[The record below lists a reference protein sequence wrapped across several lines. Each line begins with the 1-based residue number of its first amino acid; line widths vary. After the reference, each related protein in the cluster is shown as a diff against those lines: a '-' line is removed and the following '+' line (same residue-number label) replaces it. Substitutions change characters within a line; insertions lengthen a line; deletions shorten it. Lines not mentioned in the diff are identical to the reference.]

1 MTEQIVAKV
10 DALHTS
16 EDFGRFQVEP
26 LERGFGLTLGNALRR
41 VLLSSLAGAA
51 VTQVKVDGIYHEF
64 ATLPGV
70 KEDTTEL
77 ILNLKQLR
85 LKSYTDQATQ
95 LRLIASGPGIVTAS
109 DLIYPSEIEIVNPE
123 LYVASLDSADA
134 RLEMEL
140 TVEKGKGFRSSDGR
154 EPPSL
159 GVIPVD
165 AIFSPIRRVNYR
177 VENTR
182 VGERTD
188 LDSLIIEIQTDG
200 TISPMDALVQA
211 ATLLI
216 EQFSV
221 FTDLQAPR
229 GGRPERG
236 SLATGSIPSHIL
248 DMPIEQLDL
257 SQRTYNCLKRSQITK
272 VGQVMQM
279 SEDEL
284 LSLRNFGQKSLEELR
299 ERLRQHGL
307 LTEEEQAAAAEL
319 GGAAVAVG
327 ERDGG
332 DDLVVRHRPATT
344 TRISARRRRATRDG
358 RPEAEPADGSPP
370 GDDPEPDHGPAP
382 LREGPDHRGQGSGA
396 AGVRPRRSS
405 PWRRRTTSTIG
416 GWR

>member
-1 MTEQIVAKV
+1 MSETIVAKV

-123 LYVASLDSADA
+123 LYLASLDSADA

-211 ATLLI
+211 ASLLI

-229 GGRPERG
+229 RQADRG

-307 LTEEEQAAAAEL
+307 LTEDAESSAEL

-332 DDLVVRHRPATT
+332 DDLVFDM
-344 TRISARRRRATRDG
+344 S
-358 RPEAEPADGSPP
+358 S
-370 GDDPEPDHGPAP
+370 DDDED
-382 LREGPDHRGQGSGA
+382 
-396 AGVRPRRSS
+396 
-405 PWRRRTTSTIG
+405 
-416 GWR
+416 

>member
-1 MTEQIVAKV
+1 LSETIVAKV

-221 FTDLQAPR
+221 FTDLQAPQR
-229 GGRPERG
+229 RADRG

-307 LTEEEQAAAAEL
+307 LTEEEAAAAAAAE

-327 ERDGG
+327 ERDDTDGLVFDMSS
-332 DDLVVRHRPATT
+332 DD
-344 TRISARRRRATRDG
+344 D
-358 RPEAEPADGSPP
+358 ED
-370 GDDPEPDHGPAP
+370 
-382 LREGPDHRGQGSGA
+382 
-396 AGVRPRRSS
+396 
-405 PWRRRTTSTIG
+405 
-416 GWR
+416 

>member
-1 MTEQIVAKV
+1 
-10 DALHTS
+10 
-16 EDFGRFQVEP
+16 
-26 LERGFGLTLGNALRR
+26 
-41 VLLSSLAGAA
+41 
-51 VTQVKVDGIYHEF
+51 
-64 ATLPGV
+64 
-70 KEDTTEL
+70 
-77 ILNLKQLR
+77 
-85 LKSYTDQATQ
+85 
-95 LRLIASGPGIVTAS
+95 
-109 DLIYPSEIEIVNPE
+109 VNPE
-123 LYVASLDSADA
+123 LYVASLDGADA

-140 TVEKGKGFRSSDGR
+140 TVEKSKGFRSADGR
-154 EPPSL
+154 EPLST

-188 LDSLIIEIQTDG
+188 LDSLVIEIQTDG

-211 ATLLI
+211 GSLLI

-221 FTDLQAPR
+221 FTDLQAPTR
-229 GGRPERG
+229 RADRG

-307 LTEEEQAAAAEL
+307 LTEGEGEGE
-319 GGAAVAVG
+319 GEAVAVG
-327 ERDGG
+327 GERNGT
-332 DDLVVRHRPATT
+332 DDLVFDM
-344 TRISARRRRATRDG
+344 S
-358 RPEAEPADGSPP
+358 
-370 GDDPEPDHGPAP
+370 DDED
-382 LREGPDHRGQGSGA
+382 DD
-396 AGVRPRRSS
+396 
-405 PWRRRTTSTIG
+405 
-416 GWR
+416 

>member
-1 MTEQIVAKV
+1 
-10 DALHTS
+10 
-16 EDFGRFQVEP
+16 
-26 LERGFGLTLGNALRR
+26 LT
-41 VLLSSLAGAA
+41 GAA
-51 VTQVKVDGIYHEF
+51 ITSIKIEGVYHEF
-64 ATLPGV
+64 SAIPGV
-70 KEDTTEL
+70 REDTTEL
-77 ILNLKQLR
+77 ILNLKQVR
-85 LKSYTDQATQ
+85 LKTYTDDAVNV
-95 LRLIASGPGIVTAS
+95 RLESTGPGVVTAG
-109 DLIYPSEIEIVNPE
+109 DIQVPPEIEIVNPE
-123 LYVASLDSADA
+123 LYVAILDSADA

-200 TISPMDALVQA
+200 TISPMDSLVQA

-221 FTDLQAPR
+221 FTDLQAPQR
-229 GGRPERG
+229 RAERG

-307 LTEEEQAAAAEL
+307 LTEDADSSSEL

-327 ERDGG
+327 ASDGG
-332 DDLVVRHRPATT
+332 DDLVYDM
-344 TRISARRRRATRDG
+344 S
-358 RPEAEPADGSPP
+358 S
-370 GDDPEPDHGPAP
+370 DDDDDE
-382 LREGPDHRGQGSGA
+382 
-396 AGVRPRRSS
+396 
-405 PWRRRTTSTIG
+405 
-416 GWR
+416 

>member
-1 MTEQIVAKV
+1 MENIVAKV
-10 DALHTS
+10 DALHSS

-64 ATLPGV
+64 ATIPGV
-70 KEDTTEL
+70 KEDATEL

-85 LKSYTDQATQ
+85 LKSYTDQPTQ

-123 LYVASLDSADA
+123 LYVASLDGADA

-140 TVEKGKGFRSSDGR
+140 TVEKSKGFRSADGR
-154 EPPSL
+154 EPSQTT

-165 AIFSPIRRVNYR
+165 AIFSPIRRVNYH

-211 ATLLI
+211 GSLLI

-229 GGRPERG
+229 QRADRG

-307 LTEEEQAAAAEL
+307 LAE
-319 GGAAVAVG
+319 GEGEGEGAAVAVG
-327 ERDGG
+327 GERNGT
-332 DDLVVRHRPATT
+332 DDLVFDM
-344 TRISARRRRATRDG
+344 S
-358 RPEAEPADGSPP
+358 
-370 GDDPEPDHGPAP
+370 DDED
-382 LREGPDHRGQGSGA
+382 DD
-396 AGVRPRRSS
+396 
-405 PWRRRTTSTIG
+405 
-416 GWR
+416 

>member
-1 MTEQIVAKV
+1 MVVENVVAKV
-10 DALHTS
+10 DALNVT
-16 EDFGRFQVEP
+16 EDSGRFRVEP

-51 VTQVKVDGIYHEF
+51 VTQVKIDGVYHEF
-64 ATLPGV
+64 ATVPGV

-85 LKSYTDQATQ
+85 LKSYTDQPTQ
-95 LRLIASGPGIVTAS
+95 LRLLASGPGVVTAS

-123 LYVASLDSADA
+123 LQLATLDSGET
-134 RLEMEL
+134 RLELEL

-154 EPPSL
+154 EPSSL

-165 AIFSPIRRVNYR
+165 AIFSPIRRVNYS

-188 LDSLIIEIQTDG
+188 LDSLIIEIDTDG

-211 ATLLI
+211 ASLLI

-221 FTDLQAPR
+221 FTELQQPSRRA
-229 GGRPERG
+229 ERG
-236 SLATGSIPSHIL
+236 SLSAGAIPSHIL

-307 LTEEEQAAAAEL
+307 VEEGDEGEGASPDGAVVATAERN
-319 GGAAVAVG
+319 GQDDDFVYDRVAD
-327 ERDGG
+327 ED
-332 DDLVVRHRPATT
+332 
-344 TRISARRRRATRDG
+344 
-358 RPEAEPADGSPP
+358 EE
-370 GDDPEPDHGPAP
+370 
-382 LREGPDHRGQGSGA
+382 
-396 AGVRPRRSS
+396 
-405 PWRRRTTSTIG
+405 
-416 GWR
+416 

>member
-1 MTEQIVAKV
+1 MRSKSPSTSSWSSSSIRASAPLGLAARRLAAETNRARAVQPPVREEAHTLSVSMSETIVAKV
-10 DALHTS
+10 GALHSS

-51 VTQVKVDGIYHEF
+51 VTQVKVDGIYHVF
-64 ATLPGV
+64 ATIPGV
-70 KEDTTEL
+70 KEDATEL
-77 ILNLKQLR
+77 ILNLKQFR
-85 LKSYTDQATQ
+85 LKSYTDQPTQ

-123 LYVASLDSADA
+123 LYVASLDGADA

-140 TVEKGKGFRSSDGR
+140 TVEKSKGFRSADGR
-154 EPPSL
+154 EPASL

-165 AIFSPIRRVNYR
+165 AIFSPIRRVNYF

-188 LDSLIIEIQTDG
+188 LDSLIVEIQTDG

-211 ATLLI
+211 GSLLI

-221 FTDLQAPR
+221 FTDLQAPTR
-229 GGRPERG
+229 RADRG

-299 ERLRQHGL
+299 ERLRLHGL
-307 LTEEEQAAAAEL
+307 LTEEAEGEG

-327 ERDGG
+327 ERDDDD
-332 DDLVVRHRPATT
+332 DDLPTFD
-344 TRISARRRRATRDG
+344 RIS
-358 RPEAEPADGSPP
+358 
-370 GDDPEPDHGPAP
+370 DDDE
-382 LREGPDHRGQGSGA
+382 E
-396 AGVRPRRSS
+396 
-405 PWRRRTTSTIG
+405 
-416 GWR
+416 

>member
-1 MTEQIVAKV
+1 LVVENVVAKV
-10 DALHTS
+10 DALNVTEES
-16 EDFGRFQVEP
+16 GRFRVEP

-51 VTQVKVDGIYHEF
+51 VTQVKIDGIYHEF
-64 ATLPGV
+64 ATVAGV

-123 LYVASLDSADA
+123 LQLATLDSPDT

-154 EPPSL
+154 EPSSL

-165 AIFSPIRRVNYR
+165 AIFSPIRRVNYS

-188 LDSLIIEIQTDG
+188 LDSLIIEIDTDG

-211 ATLLI
+211 ASLLI

-221 FTDLQAPR
+221 FTDLQQPTRRA
-229 GGRPERG
+229 ERG
-236 SLATGSIPSHIL
+236 SLGAGAIPTHIL

-299 ERLRQHGL
+299 DRLREHGL
-307 LTEEEQAAAAEL
+307 LPEGSEDAE
-319 GGAAVAVG
+319 GASADGAVATAERNGQG
-327 ERDGG
+327 EDFVF
-332 DDLVVRHRPATT
+332 D
-344 TRISARRRRATRDG
+344 RIS
-358 RPEAEPADGSPP
+358 E
-370 GDDPEPDHGPAP
+370 DDDE
-382 LREGPDHRGQGSGA
+382 
-396 AGVRPRRSS
+396 
-405 PWRRRTTSTIG
+405 
-416 GWR
+416 

>member
-26 LERGFGLTLGNALRR
+26 LERGYGLTLGNALRR

-85 LKSYTDQATQ
+85 LKSYTDQPTQ

-123 LYVASLDSADA
+123 LYVASLDSSEA

-216 EQFSV
+216 DQFSV
-221 FTDLQAPR
+221 FTDLQAPQRRADR
-229 GGRPERG
+229 GT
-236 SLATGSIPSHIL
+236 LVTGSIPSHIL

-307 LTEEEQAAAAEL
+307 LTEESESE

-327 ERDGG
+327 DRDGT
-332 DDLVVRHRPATT
+332 DDLVFDM
-344 TRISARRRRATRDG
+344 S
-358 RPEAEPADGSPP
+358 
-370 GDDPEPDHGPAP
+370 DDEDD
-382 LREGPDHRGQGSGA
+382 E
-396 AGVRPRRSS
+396 
-405 PWRRRTTSTIG
+405 
-416 GWR
+416 

>member
-1 MTEQIVAKV
+1 MVVENVVAKV
-10 DALHTS
+10 DALNVTEES
-16 EDFGRFQVEP
+16 GRFRVEP

-51 VTQVKVDGIYHEF
+51 VTQVKIDGIYHEF
-64 ATLPGV
+64 ATIAGV

-85 LKSYTDQATQ
+85 LKSYTDQPTQ
-95 LRLIASGPGIVTAS
+95 LRLLASGPGVVTAS
-109 DLIYPSEIEIVNPE
+109 DLIYPSEVEIVNPE
-123 LYVASLDSADA
+123 LQLATLDSPDT

-154 EPPSL
+154 EPSSL

-165 AIFSPIRRVNYR
+165 AIFSPIRRVNYY

-188 LDSLIIEIQTDG
+188 LDSLIIEIDTDG

-211 ATLLI
+211 ASLLI

-221 FTDLQAPR
+221 FTDLQQPSR
-229 GGRPERG
+229 RTERAG
-236 SLATGSIPSHIL
+236 LGAGAIPTHIL

-299 ERLRQHGL
+299 DRLREHGL
-307 LTEEEQAAAAEL
+307 LPEGSEDAE
-319 GGAAVAVG
+319 GASADGAVATAERNGQG
-327 ERDGG
+327 EDFVF
-332 DDLVVRHRPATT
+332 D
-344 TRISARRRRATRDG
+344 RIS
-358 RPEAEPADGSPP
+358 E
-370 GDDPEPDHGPAP
+370 DDDE
-382 LREGPDHRGQGSGA
+382 
-396 AGVRPRRSS
+396 
-405 PWRRRTTSTIG
+405 
-416 GWR
+416 

>member
-1 MTEQIVAKV
+1 MVVENVVAKV
-10 DALHTS
+10 DALNVTEES
-16 EDFGRFQVEP
+16 GRFRVEP

-51 VTQVKVDGIYHEF
+51 VTQVKIDGIYHEF
-64 ATLPGV
+64 ATIAGV

-85 LKSYTDQATQ
+85 LKAYTDQPTQ
-95 LRLIASGPGIVTAS
+95 LRLLASGPGVVTAS
-109 DLIYPSEIEIVNPE
+109 DLIYPSDVEIVNPE
-123 LYVASLDSADA
+123 LQLATLDSADT

-154 EPPSL
+154 EPSAL

-165 AIFSPIRRVNYR
+165 AIFSPIRRVNYY

-188 LDSLIIEIQTDG
+188 LDSLIIEIDTDG

-211 ATLLI
+211 AGLLI
-216 EQFSV
+216 DQFSV
-221 FTDLQAPR
+221 FTDLQQPTRRAAP
-229 GGRPERG
+229 GVIGAG
-236 SLATGSIPSHIL
+236 AIPTHIL

-299 ERLRQHGL
+299 DRLREHGL
-307 LTEEEQAAAAEL
+307 LPEGGEEGE
-319 GGAAVAVG
+319 GAPVDGAVATA
-327 ERDGG
+327 ERNGQEEDFVY
-332 DDLVVRHRPATT
+332 D
-344 TRISARRRRATRDG
+344 RI
-358 RPEAEPADGSPP
+358 ADE
-370 GDDPEPDHGPAP
+370 DE
-382 LREGPDHRGQGSGA
+382 E
-396 AGVRPRRSS
+396 
-405 PWRRRTTSTIG
+405 
-416 GWR
+416 

>member
-1 MTEQIVAKV
+1 MVVENVVAKV
-10 DALHTS
+10 DALNVTEES
-16 EDFGRFQVEP
+16 GRFRVEP

-51 VTQVKVDGIYHEF
+51 VTQVKIDGIYHEF
-64 ATLPGV
+64 ATVAGV

-85 LKSYTDQATQ
+85 LKSYTDQPTQ
-95 LRLIASGPGIVTAS
+95 LRLLASGPGVVTAS
-109 DLIYPSEIEIVNPE
+109 DFIYPSEVEIVNPE
-123 LYVASLDSADA
+123 LQIATLDSPDT

-154 EPPSL
+154 EPSSL

-165 AIFSPIRRVNYR
+165 AIFSPIRRVNYY

-188 LDSLIIEIQTDG
+188 LDSLIIEIDTDG

-211 ATLLI
+211 AGLLI
-216 EQFSV
+216 DQFSV
-221 FTDLQAPR
+221 FTDLQQAPR
-229 GGRPERG
+229 RAERG
-236 SLATGSIPSHIL
+236 SLGAGAIPTHIL

-299 ERLRQHGL
+299 DRLREHGL
-307 LTEEEQAAAAEL
+307 LPEGSEDGE
-319 GGAAVAVG
+319 GASVDGAVATA
-327 ERDGG
+327 ERNGQ
-332 DDLVVRHRPATT
+332 DDDFVYD
-344 TRISARRRRATRDG
+344 RI
-358 RPEAEPADGSPP
+358 AD
-370 GDDPEPDHGPAP
+370 DDDE
-382 LREGPDHRGQGSGA
+382 
-396 AGVRPRRSS
+396 
-405 PWRRRTTSTIG
+405 
-416 GWR
+416 

>member
-1 MTEQIVAKV
+1 VFQKNWQELIKPQKLKV
-10 DALHTS
+10 DA
-16 EDFGRFQVEP
+16 GREQARAATIVAEP

-229 GGRPERG
+229 GGRTDRG
-236 SLATGSIPSHIL
+236 SLSTGSIPSHVL

-307 LTEEEQAAAAEL
+307 LTEEQQEAGADL
-319 GGAAVAVG
+319 GGVAVG
-327 ERDGG
+327 VGASDGG
-332 DDLVVRHRPATT
+332 DELTT
-344 TRISARRRRATRDG
+344 YSRL
-358 RPEAEPADGSPP
+358 
-370 GDDPEPDHGPAP
+370 DDDDED
-382 LREGPDHRGQGSGA
+382 
-396 AGVRPRRSS
+396 
-405 PWRRRTTSTIG
+405 
-416 GWR
+416 

>member
-123 LYVASLDSADA
+123 LYVASLDSAEA

-229 GGRPERG
+229 GRPDRG
-236 SLATGSIPSHIL
+236 SLSTGSIPSHVL

-307 LTEEEQAAAAEL
+307 LTEDADPSAEL
-319 GGAAVAVG
+319 GAAAVAVG

-332 DDLVVRHRPATT
+332 DDLVFDM
-344 TRISARRRRATRDG
+344 S
-358 RPEAEPADGSPP
+358 S
-370 GDDPEPDHGPAP
+370 DDDED
-382 LREGPDHRGQGSGA
+382 
-396 AGVRPRRSS
+396 
-405 PWRRRTTSTIG
+405 
-416 GWR
+416 

>member
-123 LYVASLDSADA
+123 LYLASLDSADA

-229 GGRPERG
+229 GGRADRG
-236 SLATGSIPSHIL
+236 SLSTGSIPSHVL

-307 LTEEEQAAAAEL
+307 LTEEQEAAGEA
-319 GGAAVAVG
+319 GGVAVG
-327 ERDGG
+327 VGASDGSG
-332 DDLVVRHRPATT
+332 DDLVFDM
-344 TRISARRRRATRDG
+344 S
-358 RPEAEPADGSPP
+358 S
-370 GDDPEPDHGPAP
+370 DDDED
-382 LREGPDHRGQGSGA
+382 
-396 AGVRPRRSS
+396 
-405 PWRRRTTSTIG
+405 
-416 GWR
+416 

>member
-1 MTEQIVAKV
+1 LTEQIVAKV

-123 LYVASLDSADA
+123 LYVASLDSAEA

-229 GGRPERG
+229 GRPDRG
-236 SLATGSIPSHIL
+236 SLSTGSIPSHVL

-307 LTEEEQAAAAEL
+307 LTEDVDPSAEL
-319 GGAAVAVG
+319 GAAAVAVG

-332 DDLVVRHRPATT
+332 DDLVFDM
-344 TRISARRRRATRDG
+344 S
-358 RPEAEPADGSPP
+358 S
-370 GDDPEPDHGPAP
+370 DDD
-382 LREGPDHRGQGSGA
+382 D
-396 AGVRPRRSS
+396 
-405 PWRRRTTSTIG
+405 
-416 GWR
+416 

>member
-1 MTEQIVAKV
+1 LSVSASDPIVAKV

-123 LYVASLDSADA
+123 LYLASLDSADA

-229 GGRPERG
+229 RQADRG

-307 LTEEEQAAAAEL
+307 LAEESEGE
-319 GGAAVAVG
+319 GGVGVAVG
-327 ERDGG
+327 ERDGD
-332 DDLVVRHRPATT
+332 DDLPTFDRM
-344 TRISARRRRATRDG
+344 
-358 RPEAEPADGSPP
+358 
-370 GDDPEPDHGPAP
+370 DDEDD
-382 LREGPDHRGQGSGA
+382 E
-396 AGVRPRRSS
+396 
-405 PWRRRTTSTIG
+405 
-416 GWR
+416 

>member
-1 MTEQIVAKV
+1 LVVENVVAKV
-10 DALHTS
+10 DALNVTEES
-16 EDFGRFQVEP
+16 GRFRVEP

-51 VTQVKVDGIYHEF
+51 VTQVKIDGIYHEF
-64 ATLPGV
+64 ATVAGV

-85 LKSYTDQATQ
+85 LKSYTDQPTQ
-95 LRLIASGPGIVTAS
+95 LRLLASGPGVVTAS
-109 DLIYPSEIEIVNPE
+109 DFIYPSEVEIVNPE
-123 LYVASLDSADA
+123 LQIATLDSPDT

-154 EPPSL
+154 EPSSL

-165 AIFSPIRRVNYR
+165 AIFSPIRRVNYS

-188 LDSLIIEIQTDG
+188 LDSLIIEIDTDG

-211 ATLLI
+211 AGLLI
-216 EQFSV
+216 DQFSV
-221 FTDLQAPR
+221 FTDLQQAPR
-229 GGRPERG
+229 RAERG
-236 SLATGSIPSHIL
+236 SLGAGAIPTHIL

-299 ERLRQHGL
+299 DRLREHGL
-307 LTEEEQAAAAEL
+307 LPEGSEDGE
-319 GGAAVAVG
+319 GASVDGAVATA
-327 ERDGG
+327 ERNGQ
-332 DDLVVRHRPATT
+332 DDDFVYD
-344 TRISARRRRATRDG
+344 RI
-358 RPEAEPADGSPP
+358 AD
-370 GDDPEPDHGPAP
+370 DDDE
-382 LREGPDHRGQGSGA
+382 
-396 AGVRPRRSS
+396 
-405 PWRRRTTSTIG
+405 
-416 GWR
+416 

>member
-1 MTEQIVAKV
+1 M
-10 DALHTS
+10 
-16 EDFGRFQVEP
+16 
-26 LERGFGLTLGNALRR
+26 
-41 VLLSSLAGAA
+41 
-51 VTQVKVDGIYHEF
+51 
-64 ATLPGV
+64 
-70 KEDTTEL
+70 
-77 ILNLKQLR
+77 
-85 LKSYTDQATQ
+85 
-95 LRLIASGPGIVTAS
+95 
-109 DLIYPSEIEIVNPE
+109 IYPSEIEIVNPE

-211 ATLLI
+211 ASLLI

-221 FTDLQAPR
+221 FTDLQAPQRRADR
-229 GGRPERG
+229 GT
-236 SLATGSIPSHIL
+236 LATGSIPSHIL

-307 LTEEEQAAAAEL
+307 LTEGEESSE
-319 GGAAVAVG
+319 GGEAVAVG
-327 ERDGG
+327 AREDG
-332 DDLVVRHRPATT
+332 DDLVFDM
-344 TRISARRRRATRDG
+344 SSD
-358 RPEAEPADGSPP
+358 E
-370 GDDPEPDHGPAP
+370 DDE
-382 LREGPDHRGQGSGA
+382 
-396 AGVRPRRSS
+396 
-405 PWRRRTTSTIG
+405 
-416 GWR
+416 

>member
-1 MTEQIVAKV
+1 MIESIVAKV

-16 EDFGRFQVEP
+16 ENRGGFQIEP

-41 VLLSSLAGAA
+41 VLLSSLVGAA
-51 VTQVKVDGIYHEF
+51 VTQVKIDGIYHEF
-64 ATLPGV
+64 ATIPGV

-85 LKSYTDQATQ
+85 LKSYTDQPTQ
-95 LRLIASGPGIVTAS
+95 LRLIASGPGVVTAS
-109 DLIYPSEIEIVNPE
+109 DLIYPAEIEIVNPE
-123 LYVASLDSADA
+123 LYLASLDSPEA

-154 EPPSL
+154 EPSSL

-165 AIFSPIRRVNYR
+165 AIFSPIRRVNYH

-188 LDSLIIEIQTDG
+188 LDSLYIEIETDG

-211 ATLLI
+211 ASLLI
-216 EQFSV
+216 DQFSV
-221 FTDLQAPR
+221 FTELQQPAR
-229 GGRPERG
+229 RADRG

-299 ERLRQHGL
+299 DRLRQHGL
-307 LTEEEQAAAAEL
+307 LPEEKEAE
-319 GGAAVAVG
+319 GAAVAVG
-327 ERDGG
+327 ERNGT
-332 DDLVVRHRPATT
+332 DDLVFDV
-344 TRISARRRRATRDG
+344 S
-358 RPEAEPADGSPP
+358 
-370 GDDPEPDHGPAP
+370 DDEDD
-382 LREGPDHRGQGSGA
+382 E
-396 AGVRPRRSS
+396 
-405 PWRRRTTSTIG
+405 
-416 GWR
+416 

>member
-1 MTEQIVAKV
+1 LTEQIVAKV

-123 LYVASLDSADA
+123 LYLASLDSADA

-229 GGRPERG
+229 GGRADRG
-236 SLATGSIPSHIL
+236 SLSTGSIPSHVL

-307 LTEEEQAAAAEL
+307 LTEEQEAAGEA
-319 GGAAVAVG
+319 GGVAVG
-327 ERDGG
+327 VGASDGSG
-332 DDLVVRHRPATT
+332 DDLVFDM
-344 TRISARRRRATRDG
+344 S
-358 RPEAEPADGSPP
+358 S
-370 GDDPEPDHGPAP
+370 DDDED
-382 LREGPDHRGQGSGA
+382 
-396 AGVRPRRSS
+396 
-405 PWRRRTTSTIG
+405 
-416 GWR
+416 

>member
-1 MTEQIVAKV
+1 LTEQIVAKV

-123 LYVASLDSADA
+123 LYVASLDSAEA

-229 GGRPERG
+229 GRPDRG
-236 SLATGSIPSHIL
+236 SLSTGSIPSHVL

-307 LTEEEQAAAAEL
+307 LTEDADPSAEL
-319 GGAAVAVG
+319 GAAAVAVG

-332 DDLVVRHRPATT
+332 DDLVFDM
-344 TRISARRRRATRDG
+344 S
-358 RPEAEPADGSPP
+358 S
-370 GDDPEPDHGPAP
+370 DDD
-382 LREGPDHRGQGSGA
+382 D
-396 AGVRPRRSS
+396 
-405 PWRRRTTSTIG
+405 
-416 GWR
+416 

>member
-1 MTEQIVAKV
+1 MVENIVAKV
-10 DALHTS
+10 DALHSS

-41 VLLSSLAGAA
+41 VLLSSLPGAA

-85 LKSYTDQATQ
+85 LKSYTDQPTQ
-95 LRLIASGPGIVTAS
+95 LRLISSGPGVVTAS

-123 LYVASLDSADA
+123 LYLASLDSTDA

-140 TVEKGKGFRSSDGR
+140 TVEKGKGFRSTDGR

-211 ATLLI
+211 ASVLI

-221 FTDLQAPR
+221 FTDLQQPQRR
-229 GGRPERG
+229 GPGPG
-236 SLATGSIPSHIL
+236 TLVPGSIPSHIL

-307 LTEEEQAAAAEL
+307 LPEDQEGTGGE
-319 GGAAVAVG
+319 GAAVAVG
-327 ERDGG
+327 SSNGT
-332 DDLVVRHRPATT
+332 DDLVFDMTV
-344 TRISARRRRATRDG
+344 
-358 RPEAEPADGSPP
+358 
-370 GDDPEPDHGPAP
+370 DDDE
-382 LREGPDHRGQGSGA
+382 
-396 AGVRPRRSS
+396 
-405 PWRRRTTSTIG
+405 
-416 GWR
+416 

>member
-1 MTEQIVAKV
+1 LSVSEAIVAKV

-123 LYVASLDSADA
+123 LYLASLDSADA

-211 ATLLI
+211 ASLLI

-229 GGRPERG
+229 PRG
-236 SLATGSIPSHIL
+236 P
-248 DMPIEQLDL
+248 
-257 SQRTYNCLKRSQITK
+257 
-272 VGQVMQM
+272 GQ
-279 SEDEL
+279 
-284 LSLRNFGQKSLEELR
+284 
-299 ERLRQHGL
+299 
-307 LTEEEQAAAAEL
+307 
-319 GGAAVAVG
+319 
-327 ERDGG
+327 
-332 DDLVVRHRPATT
+332 
-344 TRISARRRRATRDG
+344 
-358 RPEAEPADGSPP
+358 P
-370 GDDPEPDHGPAP
+370 GDRLDPDPHPGHAD
-382 LREGPDHRGQGSGA
+382 RA
-396 AGVRPRRSS
+396 A
-405 PWRRRTTSTIG
+405 
-416 GWR
+416 

>member
-1 MTEQIVAKV
+1 LVVENVVAKV
-10 DALHTS
+10 DALNVT
-16 EDFGRFQVEP
+16 EDSGRFRVEP

-51 VTQVKVDGIYHEF
+51 VTQVKIDGVYHEF
-64 ATLPGV
+64 ATVPGV

-85 LKSYTDQATQ
+85 LKSYTDQPTQ
-95 LRLIASGPGIVTAS
+95 LRLLASGPGVVTAS

-123 LYVASLDSADA
+123 LQLATLDSGET
-134 RLEMEL
+134 RLELEL

-154 EPPSL
+154 EPSSL

-165 AIFSPIRRVNYR
+165 AIFSPIRRVNYS

-188 LDSLIIEIQTDG
+188 LDSLIIEIDTDG

-211 ATLLI
+211 ASLLI

-221 FTDLQAPR
+221 FTELQQPSRRA
-229 GGRPERG
+229 ERG
-236 SLATGSIPSHIL
+236 SLSAGAIPSHIL

-272 VGQVMQM
+272 VGEVMQM

-299 ERLRQHGL
+299 ERLREHGL
-307 LTEEEQAAAAEL
+307 VEEGEEGEGASPD
-319 GGAAVAVG
+319 GAAVATA
-327 ERDGG
+327 ERNGQ
-332 DDLVVRHRPATT
+332 DDDFVYDRV
-344 TRISARRRRATRDG
+344 
-358 RPEAEPADGSPP
+358 ADE
-370 GDDPEPDHGPAP
+370 DE
-382 LREGPDHRGQGSGA
+382 E
-396 AGVRPRRSS
+396 
-405 PWRRRTTSTIG
+405 
-416 GWR
+416 

>member
-1 MTEQIVAKV
+1 LSDPIVAKV

-211 ATLLI
+211 ASLLI

-229 GGRPERG
+229 PRADRG

-307 LTEEEQAAAAEL
+307 LTEESESE

-327 ERDGG
+327 AERDG
-332 DDLVVRHRPATT
+332 DDDEDLPTFDT
-344 TRISARRRRATRDG
+344 I
-358 RPEAEPADGSPP
+358 AD
-370 GDDPEPDHGPAP
+370 DDDE
-382 LREGPDHRGQGSGA
+382 
-396 AGVRPRRSS
+396 
-405 PWRRRTTSTIG
+405 
-416 GWR
+416 

>member
-1 MTEQIVAKV
+1 MSETIVAKV

-51 VTQVKVDGIYHEF
+51 ITQVKVDGIYHEF

-221 FTDLQAPR
+221 FTDLQAPQR
-229 GGRPERG
+229 RADRG

-307 LTEEEQAAAAEL
+307 LTEEEAAAAAAAE

-327 ERDGG
+327 ERDDTDGLVFDMSS
-332 DDLVVRHRPATT
+332 DD
-344 TRISARRRRATRDG
+344 D
-358 RPEAEPADGSPP
+358 ED
-370 GDDPEPDHGPAP
+370 
-382 LREGPDHRGQGSGA
+382 
-396 AGVRPRRSS
+396 
-405 PWRRRTTSTIG
+405 
-416 GWR
+416 